1 MITYAAALLI
11 IGTILLALS
20 VAVIGAYL
28 WLEQRQ
34 RQRQERQRELARK
47 SEEEG
52 QRLSALIQAEINQI
66 QTAIE
71 QFSRNVDSTTGYFS
85 NYQLGA
91 WKSSYS
97 RIYNEL
103 KGHNLGEPN
112 LGPEVAKTVAA
123 FVGYF
128 RDADS
133 IRADFN
139 RTFLAEELERYRG
152 FFDQCIEGKS
162 LDTQQRTA
170 VVTDED
176 NNLVIA
182 GAGTGKTT
190 TILGKV
196 YYVVDRY
203 TVPPEELLLISF
215 TNKSA
220 SDLAKR
226 IKIPGIEVKTFHKFG
241 KDVIEAVEGQPPS
254 IFDEEQFRPLLT
266 RFFKQL
272 LRDPSFVAR
281 VTGYFTDYLKRPKS
295 AFEFKSQG
303 DYIQYL
309 KDQNFLTYKQKLV
322 QAQGRTTYRMEV
334 VKSIEECK
342 IANFL
347 FFNNVD
353 YEYELPYEFDVPTPD
368 HRAYKPDF
376 TIQQRGRKLYLEH
389 FALDRNG
396 NIPSFFTKEDETY
409 QQAKNRYYEKLRWAR
424 ATHTQHKTRL
434 IETYSY
440 EMSEGTLFQNLTQ
453 KLNGEGFTLRP
464 KPPEEIWRIITET
477 APEEV
482 ESFLDL
488 LRTFITLMKSNN
500 YTLADVREKNTH
512 TQDNFEEKRNALFLE
527 IVGTLV
533 DLYERHL
540 RERKEIDF
548 SDMINRAAHYIAEG
562 NHARIY
568 RYVIVDEFQDISV
581 GRYQLVRAIKERNPG
596 CKLFCVGDD
605 WQSIYRFTG
614 SDIALFRD
622 FDRFFGCTVRS
633 KIETTY
639 RFHEPLIKLS
649 SDFILR
655 NPNQERKDLR
665 GTLVPTPTAFEI
677 VYSENQDDTLA
688 LRQVF
693 DQLVAVVPNIDQ
705 KEILVLGRYTFDID
719 RIKNQARL
727 FRIDRQ
733 TETICYSPTG
743 QPGARKLITAQFL
756 TVHKAKGLEADFVIV
771 INCNS
776 GKHGFPSQMTDDPVL
791 NLLLNKADQ
800 FENGEERRLFYV
812 AMTRA
817 KEKVFFIADRT
828 YKSKFVSELETKS
841 KIVAARKCPR
851 CKTADLVKR
860 SGAKNG
866 RSYAFMGCSNYLY
879 GCEYTE
885 PLN

>member
-1 MITYAAALLI
+1 MITYVAALLI
-11 IGTILLALS
+11 IGAFLLALF
-20 VAVIGAYL
+20 VASIGAYL

-34 RQRQERQRELARK
+34 RQRQELQREQATKREEARQK
-47 SEEEG
+47 V
-52 QRLSALIQAEINQI
+52 SAFIQAEIKQI
-66 QTAIE
+66 QVAVD
-71 QFSRNVDSTTGYFS
+71 QFSRNMDSTAGYFS

-91 WKSSYS
+91 WKRSYS
-97 RIYNEL
+97 RIYDEI
-103 KGHNLGEPN
+103 KCQNLGDLN
-112 LGPEVAKTVAA
+112 LRPEVVETVST
-123 FVGYF
+123 FVSYF
-128 RDADS
+128 RDAGS

-139 RTFLAEELERYRG
+139 RTFIEEELERYKE
-152 FFDQCIEGKS
+152 FFDQCIESKS

-196 YYVVDRY
+196 YYVADRY
-203 TVPPEELLLISF
+203 GVSPDEILLISF

-241 KDVIEAVEGQPPS
+241 KDVIAAVEGQPPS

-272 LRDPSFVAR
+272 LQDPSFVAKL
-281 VTGYFTDYLKRPKS
+281 TEYFTDYLKRPKS

-303 DYIQYL
+303 DYIQCL

-322 QAQGRTTYRMEV
+322 QARGRTTYRMEV

-353 YEYELPYEFDVPTPD
+353 YEYEFPYEFDVPTPD

-376 TIQQRGRKLYLEH
+376 TIQQSGRKVHLEH
-389 FALDRNG
+389 FALDRNS
-396 NIPSFFTKEDETY
+396 NIPSFFTKENETY
-409 QQAKNRYYEKLRWAR
+409 QQARNRYLEKLRWAR

-440 EMSEGTLFQNLTQ
+440 EMSEGTLFQNLTE
-453 KLNGEGFTLRP
+453 KLNGEEITLHP
-464 KPPEEIWRIITET
+464 KSPEEIWRIITET

-500 YTLADVREKNTH
+500 YTLTDVRQKNTR
-512 TQDNFEEKRNALFLE
+512 TQDNFERKRNTLFLE
-527 IVGTLV
+527 IVEPLAS
-533 DLYERHL
+533 LYERHL
-540 RERKEIDF
+540 QERKEIDF
-548 SDMINRAAHYIAEG
+548 SDMINRAAQYIAGGE
-562 NHARIY
+562 HARSY
-568 RYVIVDEFQDISV
+568 RYVIIDEFQDISI
-581 GRYQLVRAIKERNPG
+581 GRYQLVRAIRERNPA

-614 SDIALFRD
+614 SDIALFRE
-622 FDRFFGCTVRS
+622 FDKFFGCTVRS

-655 NPNQERKDLR
+655 NPNQERKELK
-665 GTLVPTPTAFEI
+665 GTPVPRCTEYEI

-688 LRQVF
+688 LKQVF
-693 DQLVAVVPNIDQ
+693 DQLLSMVPDISNE
-705 KEILVLGRYTFDID
+705 EILVLGRYTFDID
-719 RIKNQARL
+719 RIRNQARL
-727 FRIDRQ
+727 FRIDKQ
-733 TETICYSPTG
+733 TDVICFSPTG
-743 QPGARKLITAQFL
+743 QPSARKPISAQFL

-776 GKHGFPSQMTDDPVL
+776 GKHGFPSQMSDDPVL
-791 NLLLNKADQ
+791 NLLLSKADQ

-817 KEKVFFIADRT
+817 KEKVFFVADRT
-828 YKSKFVSELETKS
+828 YKSKFISELETKES
-841 KIVAARKCPR
+841 VAAARKCPR

-860 SGAKNG
+860 SGVKNG
-866 RSYAFMGCSNYLY
+866 RAYAFMGCSNYLY
-879 GCEYTE
+879 GCDYTE